1 MPEEKLYMIDKVV
14 RLRGQQGRF
23 GLDHSE
29 IMNFEIE
36 VANKQRADHMNLLVY
51 KSFIPSQNESA
62 RKF

>member
-1 MPEEKLYMIDKVV
+1 MIIEQYEHPDITDEKIYMIDKVV

-36 VANKQRADHMNLLVY
+36 VAN
-51 KSFIPSQNESA
+51 
-62 RKF
+62 